1 MSGDSPACPQG
12 DTSDAA
18 RRDDDDFGFETRAVH
33 AGARPD
39 PLTGARNTPIYQ
51 TASYV
56 FEDVEHAADLFNL
69 QTFGFIYSRLTNPT
83 VAVLEER
90 IANLEDGR
98 AAVCAASGHAAQF
111 LTFFTLLEPGD
122 EFVASRNLY
131 GGSITQF
138 GLSFKRLGWTC
149 HFVDPRD
156 PENFRRA
163 LTPRCKAIFLEQL
176 ANPSGIVVDVE
187 PIADIAREAGIPLII
202 DNTVP
207 TPYLFRPFEWG
218 ADIAVHSTTKFL
230 GGHGLALGGAVVES
244 GRFDWSQNDKFPG
257 MTNPEP
263 AYHGLIFHETFGDFG
278 FTTKARAVALRDF
291 GPALS
296 PANALY
302 TITGIETL
310 PLRMERHVRNAQA
323 VAEFLEGHR
332 AVAWVSYAGLKS
344 SPYHQLARKYL
355 PKGAGAVFT
364 FGLKGGFEAG
374 VKLVEGVELFS
385 HLANIGDTRSLILHP
400 ASTTHRQLTEE
411 QQLASGAGP
420 DVVRVSVGI
429 ESVDDLIRDL
439 EKGLAASQA

>member
-1 MSGDSPACPQG
+1 MKD
-12 DTSDAA
+12 SDAPKPPRA
-18 RRDDDDFGFETRAVH
+18 GDAPAEFGFETRAIH

-51 TASYV
+51 TTSYV

-83 VAVLEER
+83 VSVLEER
-90 IANLEDGR
+90 IANLEGGR
-98 AAVCAASGHAAQF
+98 AAVCSASGHAAQF

-149 HFVDPRD
+149 HFVDPVD
-156 PENFRRA
+156 PENFRAA

-187 PIADIAREAGIPLII
+187 PIAEIAREAGIPLIV

-218 ADIAVHSTTKFL
+218 ADLVVHSTTKFL
-230 GGHGLALGGAVVES
+230 GGHGLALGGALVES
-244 GRFDWSQNDKFPG
+244 GHFDWGQNDKFPG
-257 MTNPEP
+257 MVDPEP

-291 GPALS
+291 GPSLS
-296 PANALY
+296 PANAFY

-310 PLRMERHVRNAQA
+310 PLRMDRHVENA
-323 VAEFLEGHR
+323 R
-332 AVAWVSYAGLKS
+332 AVAAFLEAHPAVARVSYAGLRS
-344 SPYHQLARKYL
+344 SPYHQLAKKYL
-355 PKGAGAVFT
+355 PRGAGSVFT
-364 FGLKGGFEAG
+364 FGLKGGYEAG
-374 VKLVEGVELFS
+374 IKLVEAVELFS

-400 ASTTHRQLTEE
+400 ASTTHRQLSEE
-411 QQLASGAGP
+411 QQHAAGAGP
-420 DVVRVSVGI
+420 DVIRLSIGL
-429 ESVDDLIRDL
+429 ESADDLIRDL
-439 EKGLAASQA
+439 SQGLAAAQW

>member
-1 MSGDSPACPQG
+1 MKDFDDPKQRRTDDAPAE
-12 DTSDAA
+12 
-18 RRDDDDFGFETRAVH
+18 FGFETRAIH

-39 PLTGARNTPIYQ
+39 PVTGARSTPIYQ
-51 TASYV
+51 TTSYV

-83 VAVLEER
+83 VSVLEER
-90 IANLEDGR
+90 IANLEGGR
-98 AAVCAASGHAAQF
+98 AAVCSASGHAAQF

-149 HFVDPRD
+149 HFVDPVD
-156 PENFRRA
+156 PENFRAA

-176 ANPSGIVVDVE
+176 ANPSGIVIDVE
-187 PIADIAREAGIPLII
+187 PIAEIAREAGIPLIV

-218 ADIAVHSTTKFL
+218 ADLVVHSTTKFL
-230 GGHGLALGGAVVES
+230 GGHGLALGGALVES
-244 GRFDWSQNDKFPG
+244 GHFDWGKNDKFPG
-257 MTNPEP
+257 MVNPEP

-296 PANALY
+296 PANAFY

-310 PLRMERHVRNAQA
+310 PLRMARHVENALA
-323 VAEFLEGHR
+323 VAEFLETHP
-332 AVAWVSYAGLKS
+332 AVARVFYAGLKS
-344 SPYHQLARKYL
+344 SPYHRLAKKYL
-355 PKGAGAVFT
+355 PKGAGSVFT
-364 FGLKGGFEAG
+364 FGLKGGYEAG
-374 VKLVEGVELFS
+374 IKLVESVELFS

-411 QQLASGAGP
+411 QQLAAGAGP
-420 DVVRVSVGI
+420 DVIRLSIGL
-429 ESVDDLIRDL
+429 ESADDLIRDL
-439 EKGLAASQA
+439 DQSLAAAAS

>member
-1 MSGDSPACPQG
+1 MKDS
-12 DTSDAA
+12 
-18 RRDDDDFGFETRAVH
+18 DDPKQRGTGEAPVEFGFETRAIH

-39 PLTGARNTPIYQ
+39 PVTGARNTPIYQ
-51 TASYV
+51 TTSYV

-83 VAVLEER
+83 VSVLEER
-90 IANLEDGR
+90 IANLEGGR
-98 AAVCAASGHAAQF
+98 AAVCSASGHAAQF

-149 HFVDPRD
+149 HFVDPVD
-156 PENFRRA
+156 PENFRAA

-187 PIADIAREAGIPLII
+187 PIAEIAREAGIPLIV

-218 ADIAVHSTTKFL
+218 ADLVVHSTTKFL
-230 GGHGLALGGAVVES
+230 GGHGLALGGALVES
-244 GRFDWSQNDKFPG
+244 GRFDWGKNDKFPG
-257 MTNPEP
+257 MVNPEP

-291 GPALS
+291 GPSLS
-296 PANALY
+296 PANAFY

-310 PLRMERHVRNAQA
+310 PLRMERHVENA
-323 VAEFLEGHR
+323 R
-332 AVAWVSYAGLKS
+332 AVAAFLEAHPAVARVSYAGLPS
-344 SPYHQLARKYL
+344 SPYHQLAKKYL
-355 PKGAGAVFT
+355 PKGAGSVFT
-364 FGLKGGFEAG
+364 FGLKGGYEAG
-374 VKLVEGVELFS
+374 IKLVEAVELFS

-411 QQLASGAGP
+411 QQHAAGAGP
-420 DVVRVSVGI
+420 DVIRLSIGL
-429 ESVDDLIRDL
+429 ESADDLIRDL
-439 EKGLAASQA
+439 SRGLAAAQS